1 MKKTSLL
8 MVMASGILAVICGCD
23 GSKDAGTLPKTGFL
37 SDYSKLRSVSG
48 TSWRYMNP
56 KFSVKNYT
64 RFIVEPVELYLDD
77 NTKAQVGSW
86 KELADLK
93 EYMRQAIVNALEP
106 RYAAIGTV
114 PGPKTARIR
123 VAITNVKKGSVL
135 GLGGASIEAEF
146 LDSQTGEQIAAS
158 IESRQERRAFGAFS
172 EWDDSKAAMD
182 DWAQRLYNRLE
193 ESRF

>member
-1 MKKTSLL
+1 MKKTGVL
-8 MVMASGILAVICGCD
+8 MIMVSGVLAGICGC
-23 GSKDAGTLPKTGFL
+23 GSSKGSGALPQTGFL
-37 SDYSKLRSVSG
+37 SDYSNLRSVSG
-48 TSWRYMNP
+48 TGWGYMNP

-106 RYAAIGTV
+106 RYNAIGTV

-158 IESRQERRAFGAFS
+158 VESRQERRAFGAFS
-172 EWDDSKAAMD
+172 AWDDSKAAMD
-182 DWAQRLYNRLE
+182 DWAQRLYDRLE
-193 ESRF
+193 KSRF